1 MSYIQKDLPNQVRGD
16 TWVFKFYIQT
26 SAGAPED
33 ITGYDYWFTLK
44 TNADD
49 TDANAVVQV
58 GPAVMGVVDAV
69 AGLVTITVTPNITED
84 VIPGSYFYDLQEVN
98 DSNKV
103 STLLIGKLKVVKDV
117 TLTSTYSGGV
127 PDNWERETVGDVS
140 KDLTGF
146 VNTTDSDYSFNS
158 GTRTFTLFPTGTS
171 FQLYYRG
178 KLFVISS
185 PKTIII
191 GNTPGG
197 RYISFDPVTQ
207 NLVEGDNIPSLIDD
221 LLVAYIYWNG
231 TSAIIFGDER
241 HSSARDTTWHQAQ
254 HLNFGAFWR
263 NGGEISYTLNSNT
276 VSLGFSNLTIADED
290 LVHTITHSLTPSG
303 HYQQTI
309 ASNAVIPVLYLTGT
323 NYTQTTPSSDPWVP
337 AGVGLRAAYNRII
350 AGSGSLVEVGNG
362 KFLTYWALATNDSQ
376 YPIKL
381 LMGSVEHATEKAAL
395 AETFVNYGLP
405 FPEMVPLYK
414 IVLQTQN
421 SFVNAA
427 KVHIISV
434 SEIVSRQSTATTLTE
449 AASDSFITSAS
460 FTNGVLTLS
469 GVGEAGASVNLDGRY
484 YRMVEVPAT
493 SSSAGT
499 VGDIAM
505 STTYLYVCIATN
517 SWKRIGLESW

>member
-1 MSYIQKDLPNQVRGD
+1 MIAQDLPSQVRGD
-16 TWVFKFYIQT
+16 TWTFSFNLQT
-26 SAGAPED
+26 STGAPVD
-33 ITGYDYWFTLK
+33 LTGNDYWFTVK
-44 TNADD
+44 ANIDD
-49 TDANAVVQV
+49 TDENAVLQV
-58 GPAVMGVVDAV
+58 GPIVIGGSPAI
-69 AGLVTITVTPNITED
+69 AGELTVTVHPDFTNIE
-84 VIPGSYFYDLQEVN
+84 PRSYYYDLQQV
-98 DSNKV
+98 DSATNKV
-103 STLLIGKLKVVKDV
+103 TTLLIGKIKVVKDV
-117 TLTSTYSGGV
+117 TRVTSYAGGV

-146 VNTTDSDYSFNS
+146 VDLADSDYSFNP
-158 GTRTFTLFPTGTS
+158 GTRTFTLFPTGAN
-171 FQLYYRG
+171 FRLYYRG
-178 KLFVISS
+178 KAFTISS
-185 PKTIII
+185 PKTLVI

-197 RYISFDPVTQ
+197 RYISFDPITQ
-207 NLVEGDNIPSLIDD
+207 NLVEGGSIPSLIND
-221 LLVAYIYWNG
+221 LLVAYVYWNG

-241 HSSARDTTWHQAQ
+241 HSAARDTTWHQAQ
-254 HLNFGAFWR
+254 HLNIGAVWR

-309 ASNAVIPVLYLTGT
+309 ASNAILPVLYLSGT
-323 NYTQTTPSSDPWVP
+323 TYTQTTPSSDPWVP
-337 AGVGLRAAYNRII
+337 FSAGSRAAYNPIV

-421 SFVNAA
+421 GFVNAA

-434 SEIVSRQSTATTLTE
+434 SEIVSRQSTATTLVE
-449 AASDSFITSAS
+449 ATSDSFITSGS
-460 FTNGVLTLS
+460 FVDGILTLT
-469 GVGEAGASVNLDGRY
+469 GVGEAGATVNLDGRY
-484 YRMVEVPAT
+484 AII
-493 SSSAGT
+493 T
-499 VGDIAM
+499 VG
-505 STTYLYVCIATN
+505 TTPP
-517 SWKRIGLESW
+517 SSPSIGALWVDTT